1 MKRYISTEKQAPL
14 LVTLLLLMSAVF
26 IYRRFLFGDELWVF
40 VGLDIG
46 SDTVQ
51 QYLQH
56 YHTIVNHIR
65 DGSFTFWDFNN
76 GLGTDMFNLNMFA
89 PALVVVYAL
98 GVLFGPEHIAWY
110 LVYIQVAQ
118 ILLAGYVFY
127 HYLSCFSFSRKTKCI
142 AAYIYGLNG
151 FLMVWG
157 QHYQFGLASVCLPLL
172 LLCAERC
179 IRRRRLY
186 LPLILSVCLTT
197 VYSTY
202 LGYMMFVCMGFYIL
216 IRLFGMEE
224 GSLRQKCRT
233 LGICYGSMLL
243 GIGMGAF
250 AMFPTAFTIFGIS
263 GRLESQAGLLER
275 IGNSLLPYEPIHY
288 KTLFYKF
295 FSSYLEGLTQVKETG
310 VLYTGAINYYED
322 PNVFCSTLFIIL
334 GCQYVFCLPKLS
346 MPKRQKVLRA
356 GLLALLAFCLALPFC
371 GLVMNGFSTTINRH
385 TFLMMPFFCL
395 IMAQMLDALLREKI
409 FSYLGSALAFL
420 LIAFV
425 FIRKYNAIT
434 FLSHKRNLL
443 ILTLTGVLM
452 IALLPVLSRCRQA
465 KTRTI
470 SCGLLLCLVVVNM
483 ISEGYTST
491 LERLTLRKDNTQ
503 YFGDVYDQD
512 VQDALAWL
520 REKDP
525 QFYRVEKDFD
535 VSSICMDSLPQ
546 FYRGVSTYNSTINR
560 NVLEFTA
567 ALYPDFWFGD
577 QNHYRFRIIKHEH
590 EFADLVG
597 IRYLLSRGGE
607 ENDPFDKNGYRLVKR
622 FGKIQVYENEDAVS
636 LGRFYTD
643 TMSRMDFDD
652 HLKTKGRQKTQDA
665 IMECL
670 VLEGTGSKDSVPK
683 EGIASS
689 EAVVIDAPSRDDHL
703 QGTIHAPQD
712 GYVMFAIPYEKGWTI
727 RVDGEEQDI
736 YKANLAF
743 QGISVKKG
751 EHKVELDYQAPGF
764 CPGVVVSALSWLA
777 FLALSYICL
786 KKPQTF
792 KPDRSADLT
801 T

>member
-1 MKRYISTEKQAPL
+1 MKKYISTEKQAPL
-14 LVTLLLLMSAVF
+14 LVVLLLLVSAVF
-26 IYRRFLFGDELWVF
+26 IYRRFIFGDELWVF

-65 DGSFTFWDFNN
+65 EGTFTFWDFNN
-76 GLGTDMFNLNMFA
+76 GFGTNMFNLNMTA

-110 LVYIQVAQ
+110 LIYIQVAQ
-118 ILLAGYVFY
+118 IVLAGLVFY
-127 HYLSCFSFSRKTKCI
+127 GYLSCFSFSKKTKCI

-179 IRRRRLY
+179 IRRRRIY
-186 LPLILSVCLTT
+186 LPLILTTWLVT

-202 LGYMMFVCMGFYIL
+202 LGYMMFVCLGFYIL

-224 GSLRQKCRT
+224 GPRRKKFRM
-233 LGICYGSMLL
+233 LGILYGSMLL

-250 AMFPTAFTIFGIS
+250 TMFPTAFTIFGVS

-346 MPKRQKVLRA
+346 MPKRQKALRA
-356 GLLALLAFCLALPFC
+356 GLLALLAFCLALPFS

-385 TFLMMPFFCL
+385 TFIMMPFFCL
-395 IMAQMLDALLREKI
+395 IIAQMLDAVFREKT
-409 FSYLGSALAFL
+409 FSYLGAVLAFL

-425 FIRKYNAIT
+425 FMRKYNAIT

-443 ILTLTGVLM
+443 ILSLTGVLM
-452 IALLPVLSRCRQA
+452 IAVLLGLARRRQM
-465 KTRTI
+465 KTKRI
-470 SCGLLLCLVVVNM
+470 WCGLLLGLVIANM
-483 ISEGYTST
+483 VSEGYTST

-535 VSSICMDSLPQ
+535 VSSICMDSLCQ
-546 FYRGVSTYNSTINR
+546 GYRGVSTYNSTINR
-560 NVLEFTA
+560 NVLDFTA

-577 QNHYRFRIIKHEH
+577 QNHYRFRMIKEEH
-590 EFADLVG
+590 GFADLVG

-607 ENDPFDKNGYRLVKR
+607 ENDPFDKKGYRLLKK
-622 FGKIQVYENEDAVS
+622 FGKIEVYENEDAVS

-643 TMSRMDFDD
+643 TMSRTDFNDC
-652 HLKTKGRQKTQDA
+652 LETNGRQKTREA
-665 IMECL
+665 IMERL
-670 VLEGTGSKDSVPK
+670 VLEGMGSMDTVPEK
-683 EGIASS
+683 SLASS

-703 QGTIHAPQD
+703 QGIIHAPRD

-727 RVDGEEQDI
+727 RVDGEKQNI
-736 YKANLAF
+736 YRANLAF
-743 QGISVKKG
+743 QGIAVKKG

-764 CPGVVVSALSWLA
+764 YPGVVVSALS
-777 FLALSYICL
+777 CL
-786 KKPQTF
+786 VLFVLLYKRHYGLKRTP
-792 KPDRSADLT
+792 KSL
-801 T
+801 